1 MPKDSSAP
9 GSLEL
14 VRSFVNSIDIE
25 HPETIDALADLGAA
39 RLWLAD
45 AGFEPAGLEPAGLA
59 SLRGLR
65 EAVRAVLMAHAGEA
79 DESASWQTLVEAL
92 GSIPVSVRFT
102 AAGEATL
109 EAPGPSGTER
119 LRGAL
124 AAAIYDAVR
133 AGTWRRLKACRKRSC
148 LFAFYDK
155 TKNGSG
161 VWCNMDTCGNQEKA
175 HRRRQRERG
184 AASS

>member
-25 HPETIDALADLGAA
+25 HPETIDGLSDVGAA

-45 AGFEPAGLEPAGLA
+45 AGFAPDGLEAG
-59 SLRGLR
+59 SLSELRALR
-65 EAVRAVLMAHAGEA
+65 EAIRAVLMAHAGEA
-79 DESASWQTLVEAL
+79 DEAAAWQTLASQLGPISVEL
-92 GSIPVSVRFT
+92 RL
-102 AAGEATL
+102 AGVGEVAL
-109 EAPGPSGTER
+109 EAPAPAGAPA

-133 AGTWRRLKACRKRSC
+133 DGTWRRLKACRKRSC

-155 TKNGSG
+155 TKNGGG
-161 VWCNMDTCGNQEKA
+161 VWCSMDTCGNQAKA

-184 AASS
+184 EASS